1 MHAINIQVKVKIRK
15 HSRILRNCD
24 QFEYC
29 ILNTEPQYTD
39 NVTTQINVTGTN
51 VIDVGLDVQAGA
63 NFGAMASLVSCVWDC
78 DAFHW
83 VFRRMRLPRPQRT
96 SDNLVTESKLCSTLK
111 RVYAHLGRWGHLH
124 LLARLTCAADYSICA
139 VGS

>member
-1 MHAINIQVKVKIRK
+1 MSLMLGSMYKQA
-15 HSRILRNCD
+15 
-24 QFEYC
+24 
-29 ILNTEPQYTD
+29 
-39 NVTTQINVTGTN
+39 QI
-51 VIDVGLDVQAGA
+51 